1 MLNEK
6 FWRIVHSWSR
16 MKRETIIVVRPYV
29 HLNKY
34 RCDIFQAPFICA
46 AHHTHWSFQTMAR
59 SSATKGTIGSCRKRS
74 KVSKDDQHPKRNDDV
89 VVDNDDQAVSANTKS
104 KGLSD
109 VIMHV
114 VHGVN
119 TYRDVSVASSIFGGM
134 ATGFVPEEFVNAV
147 VGCSHNRVIS
157 GVGNSPGPVRTT
169 AQNVPRTS
177 GKRRG
182 RRKRGEPIQIIWDDT
197 KSENGNFYQCGYC
210 NRDEL
215 DGCVQPDIGDW
226 TLVKTRYRRRR
237 RRNLNVKRGKSGPRR

>member
-1 MLNEK
+1 MHV
-6 FWRIVHSWSR
+6 W
-16 MKRETIIVVRPYV
+16 VVPLTSQEYILEEERWY
-29 HLNKY
+29 
-34 RCDIFQAPFICA
+34 
-46 AHHTHWSFQTMAR
+46 
-59 SSATKGTIGSCRKRS
+59 
-74 KVSKDDQHPKRNDDV
+74 
-89 VVDNDDQAVSANTKS
+89 
-104 KGLSD
+104 

-134 ATGFVPEEFVNAV
+134 ATGFVPGEFVSAV

-197 KSENGNFYQCGYC
+197 KSEIGNIYQCGYC

-226 TLVKTRYRRRR
+226 TLVTTRYRRRR